1 MSEGIAIR
9 VPRNA
14 RIDCL
19 RGIAISA
26 VLVLHYALA
35 YKVQQS
41 PFIEWF
47 SLTTLRHV
55 FLNGNYGVT
64 MFFVISGYL
73 ITQMSLRRFGALSQ
87 VDIRQFYLYRFAR
100 IMPSLVLALLV
111 IVALGC
117 LGLPHFTNTDGG
129 HHLPSSYF
137 AIAVLSVLTFWHN
150 VLMQIEG
157 WFNYCLNIY
166 WSLSVEEVFY
176 LAFPL
181 LAVGLRRRG
190 WLVAVAALLVV
201 FGPVYRAIHLYHG
214 VHPDEELYWE
224 CGYFACFDA
233 IALGCLTA
241 LLAQAR
247 PMRSGQHVL
256 RVVAG
261 AGLVVVYF
269 SGISGHE
276 VFGFTLVALMTALI
290 LWASAQDTQPGLM
303 TGRMTAGLRWL
314 GRHSYELYL
323 FHIIVLALMRNV
335 IERGHLPQAMW
346 LPWLGVFVALSVALA
361 FLVAR
366 WVSEPANRYLRQGSK
381 NRPVEQVGSV
391 MES

>member
-1 MSEGIAIR
+1 MTQGTEAN

-14 RIDCL
+14 RIDFL

-35 YKVQQS
+35 YQVQQS
-41 PFIEWF
+41 PFMDWL
-47 SLTTLRHV
+47 SLPTLRHI

-73 ITQMSLRRFGALSQ
+73 ITQMSLRRFGSLGQ

-100 IMPSLVLALLV
+100 IMPSLVLALVV
-111 IVALGC
+111 IVAMGC
-117 LGLPHFTNTDGG
+117 MGLPHFTNTDGG
-129 HHLPSSYF
+129 HHLPPSYF

-181 LAVGLRRRG
+181 LCVALRRG
-190 WLVAVAALLVV
+190 WLIAVAGLLVV
-201 FGPVYRAIHLYHG
+201 FGPIYRAIHLYHG
-214 VHPDEELYWE
+214 VHADEELYWE

-241 LLAQAR
+241 LLAQAKPFISYQR
-247 PMRSGQHVL
+247 VMRVL
-256 RVVAG
+256 AG
-261 AGLVVVYF
+261 LGLVVVYF
-269 SGISGHE
+269 VGINGHE
-276 VFGFTLVALMTALI
+276 VAGFTLVALMTALI
-290 LWASAQDTQPGLM
+290 LWTSADDATSGVM
-303 TGRMTAGLRWL
+303 TGQMTSGLRWL

-323 FHIIVLALMRNV
+323 FHIIVLALMRNI
-335 IERGHLPQAMW
+335 IERGHLPQVLW
-346 LPWLGVFVALSVALA
+346 LPWFGFFVVLSVVCAYV
-361 FLVAR
+361 VAR
-366 WVSEPANRYLRQGSK
+366 WVSEPVNRYLRQARSD
-381 NRPVEQVGSV
+381 PTAEQAV
-391 MES
+391 